1 MSTANILKTVIE
13 NRTLKKIVLSKPA
26 DKSVLKTA
34 GSLFVGKDGIYM
46 QLETFLR
53 DGKVLHRNVK
63 AEFAPN
69 EIESLFENYNQA
81 DIITDNGNC
90 QILKSSKG
98 KIHIVNNIK
107 ESVSTELKTH
117 DKTKNYFLDG
127 SEPFLRE
134 LGLNQNRAKF
144 RQINRFLELVDDIE
158 LPQTLNVYDLC
169 CGKSY
174 LTFALYHYL
183 YNIKNK
189 NVTMFG
195 VDLKQ
200 DVIKYCTSV
209 AENLNFE
216 HLKFVYGDIENYTF
230 PVPPDMVISLHACD
244 TATDIVLAAGIKNGA
259 KVILSTPCCQHEL
272 MSAIESEELKFIT
285 QYGIL
290 KQKLCDAATDALRCK
305 LLEIAGYDATAI
317 EFIDPDDT
325 PKNILLRAVK
335 RDKPIDREK
344 LVEEYNKACELLGA
358 EIYLGKLIH

>member
-1 MSTANILKTVIE
+1 
-13 NRTLKKIVLSKPA
+13 LSKPA
-26 DKSVLKTA
+26 DKTVLKIA

-81 DIITDNGNC
+81 DIITENGNC

-107 ESVSTELKTH
+107 EAESTELKPH
-117 DKTKNYFLDG
+117 DKEKNYFLDG

-144 RQINRFLELVDDIE
+144 RQINRFLELVDDIN

-183 YNIKNK
+183 SSIKNK

-200 DVIKYCTSV
+200 DVISYCTSV
-209 AENLNFE
+209 AEKLGFE
-216 HLKFVYGDIENYTF
+216 NLKFVYGDIEDYTF
-230 PVPPDMVISLHACD
+230 PVPSDMVISLHACD
-244 TATDIVLAAGIKNGA
+244 TATDVVLAAGIKNGA
-259 KVILSTPCCQHEL
+259 KVILSTPCC
-272 MSAIESEELKFIT
+272 
-285 QYGIL
+285 
-290 KQKLCDAATDALRCK
+290 
-305 LLEIAGYDATAI
+305 
-317 EFIDPDDT
+317 
-325 PKNILLRAVK
+325 
-335 RDKPIDREK
+335 
-344 LVEEYNKACELLGA
+344 
-358 EIYLGKLIH
+358 